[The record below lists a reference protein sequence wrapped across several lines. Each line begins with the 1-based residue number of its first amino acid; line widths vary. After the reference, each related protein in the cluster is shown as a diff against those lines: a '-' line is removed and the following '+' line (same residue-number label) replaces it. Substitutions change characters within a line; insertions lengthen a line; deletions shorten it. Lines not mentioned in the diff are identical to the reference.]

1 MDLWPPFTCDSLSH
15 PGFVIVGTLTGGPA
29 QDIKARGGD
38 AQERGE
44 GNNQENLQSKKAK
57 KAEPNDEAEDE
68 SEEEEE

>member
-29 QDIKARGGD
+29 QDKKAR
-38 AQERGE
+38 
-44 GNNQENLQSKKAK
+44 QENLQSKKAK

>member
-29 QDIKARGGD
+29 QDKKA
-38 AQERGE
+38 
-44 GNNQENLQSKKAK
+44 QENLQSKKAK